1 MFLLPSIFAFP
12 NYPAI
17 LSRVQNAAT
26 VLDLGCSLG
35 QDLRRLTAD
44 GAPSENMY
52 ASDLHSELWDIGFDL
67 FRDRET
73 MKARFIQA
81 DIFDPD
87 TPLWELNGKIDIILT
102 CQFLHLFSWK
112 QQIEAVEKMIDMS
125 RPGTCLLGYQIGRL
139 QPVEVQ
145 TPWGLM
151 FYHNVDS
158 FKELWRQIARATGTK
173 WVLDATMVDLSQ
185 WGMQKQDYEW
195 MSADS
200 RGLNFVVTRSDKLT
214 GDSLL

>member
-1 MFLLPSIFAFP
+1 
-12 NYPAI
+12 
-17 LSRVQNAAT
+17 
-26 VLDLGCSLG
+26 
-35 QDLRRLTAD
+35 
-44 GAPSENMY
+44 MY

-81 DIFDPD
+81 DVFDPD
-87 TPLWELNGKIDIILT
+87 SPLRDLNGKIDIIFA

-112 QQIEAVEKMIDMS
+112 QQIEAIKKIVDMS
-125 RPGTCLLGYQIGRL
+125 RPGTCLLGYQIGRV
-139 QPVEVQ
+139 QSVEVRR
-145 TPWGLM
+145 PWGMM

-158 FKELWRQIARATGTK
+158 FKELWFQIARDTATNWT
-173 WVLDATMVDLSQ
+173 LDASMVDLSQ
-185 WGMQKQDYEW
+185 WGMEKQDYEW

-200 RGLNFVVTRSDKLT
+200 RGLNFIVTRSDKVT

>member
-87 TPLWELNGKIDIILT
+87 TPLRELNGKIDIILT

-112 QQIEAVEKMIDMS
+112 QQIEAVKKMIDMS